1 MLQFDHF
8 FNAITSKNSSFVL
21 INPLSLLGFRTIIP
35 GNMTANLSTVETF
48 HIFIVR
54 FLIAMV
60 KSSFSMAIDN
70 IVSFLLLY
78 LHMHMK
84 LVQKERANSFM
95 FFFFFSHFQL
105 ESLIEDQSAGA
116 INSIQII

>member
-1 MLQFDHF
+1 MQNKGNGFPWIFPEQFYFSFYDPYLPCVDEYSSNMYMLGLLMMTKVTTKMIRNNASLWAI
-8 FNAITSKNSSFVL
+8 FNAITSKHSSFDL

-60 KSSFSMAIDN
+60 
-70 IVSFLLLY
+70 
-78 LHMHMK
+78 
-84 LVQKERANSFM
+84 
-95 FFFFFSHFQL
+95 
-105 ESLIEDQSAGA
+105 
-116 INSIQII
+116 

>member
-1 MLQFDHF
+1 MC
-8 FNAITSKNSSFVL
+8 SSDL
-21 INPLSLLGFRTIIP
+21 
-35 GNMTANLSTVETF
+35 
-48 HIFIVR
+48 IVR